1 MPSPY
6 GFLSTLLLAVVP
18 TDTAWQSLYL
28 ANAAASAFL
37 GICLYFA
44 LRAVQPRPLGSVIAL
59 AASAAVVF
67 LVSTYPPHAL
77 TGTLR
82 PHVGRVLCHVREPPG
97 GAWHRAMRQPVMKVM
112 LNSQARGHCI
122 ARGGAPPDQSA
133 SVKTRRS
140 SESWSAEDGM
150 GS

>member
-18 TDTAWQSLYL
+18 TATAWQSLYL
-28 ANAAASAFL
+28 ANAAATAIL

-67 LVSTYPPHAL
+67 LVSTYPPTLSPEHYVPMSGAYSVTFANL
-77 TGTLR
+77 RAVRGTGR
-82 PHVGRVLCHVREPPG
+82 CG
-97 GAWHRAMRQPVMKVM
+97 
-112 LNSQARGHCI
+112 N
-122 ARGGAPPDQSA
+122 
-133 SVKTRRS
+133 RS
-140 SESWSAEDGM
+140 
-150 GS
+150 